1 MSCQARPPAGPLG
14 KAATYTTPSGQ
25 VIPGTRGPFSSQFA
39 AISYQKTIANSN
51 YNALELS
58 VRHTSGP
65 LELLAGYTYS
75 KSIDQ
80 SSSLAEE
87 IYPTDSALN
96 RALSAFDMRHNFVGS
111 FRWNLP
117 LGQFL
122 KSKNRWADGWAI
134 SGLVRFTT
142 GLPVTLYNNNDTSLL
157 GSIPNGINNNGVDTP
172 DFTPGNLQIN
182 TNPRNGRTAFNT
194 ALFSLPALG
203 QLGSASRRFFYGP
216 GINNFDLA
224 LLKDVRLTESK
235 SLQVRL
241 EAFNALNHAQF
252 FGPASVNGNI
262 SSPLFGRV
270 VSAAPPR
277 ILQLGAKFTF

>member
-1 MSCQARPPAGPLG
+1 
-14 KAATYTTPSGQ
+14 
-25 VIPGTRGPFSSQFA
+25 
-39 AISYQKTIANSN
+39 
-51 YNALELS
+51 
-58 VRHTSGP
+58 

-80 SSSLAEE
+80 SSNLAEE

>member
-1 MSCQARPPAGPLG
+1 MYVTFFLDYPMG
-14 KAATYTTPSGQ
+14 
-25 VIPGTRGPFSSQFA
+25 VW
-39 AISYQKTIANSN
+39 YQLRS
-51 YNALELS
+51 
-58 VRHTSGP
+58 P
-65 LELLAGYTYS
+65 CS
-75 KSIDQ
+75 KDPQ
-80 SSSLAEE
+80 GREE
-87 IYPTDSALN
+87 
-96 RALSAFDMRHNFVGS
+96 R
-111 FRWNLP
+111 
-117 LGQFL
+117 
-122 KSKNRWADGWAI
+122 
-134 SGLVRFTT
+134 
-142 GLPVTLYNNNDTSLL
+142 
-157 GSIPNGINNNGVDTP
+157 
-172 DFTPGNLQIN
+172 GNLQIN